1 MEKRKRIIKVGKVKY
16 KKMKKDRKTKVMSR
30 EEAKIAWLSSIIY
43 IKKEDKKKAMEEVN
57 AMKAAI
63 KKK

>member
-1 MEKRKRIIKVGKVKY
+1 LEKRKRIIKVGKVKC
-16 KKMKKDRKTKVMSR
+16 KKMKKDRITKVMSP
-30 EEAKIAWLSSIIY
+30 EEVKIAWLSSIIY

>member
-1 MEKRKRIIKVGKVKY
+1 
-16 KKMKKDRKTKVMSR
+16 MKKDRITKVMSP
-30 EEAKIAWLSSIIY
+30 EEVKIAWLSSIIY

>member
-1 MEKRKRIIKVGKVKY
+1 
-16 KKMKKDRKTKVMSR
+16 MKKDRKTKVMSP